1 MAPKFPHCLVG
12 AISMIAASI
21 SLLTTSVGAADTG
34 DAQITQALTLLNR
47 QPKTQGNVEE
57 SERLLSPLAKSSDDT
72 GCRARYLLARIAE
85 IHVDPRDPE
94 LAIRRYGELI
104 EANPSHHLAQRAM
117 VKELALRLYQGTGDP
132 RALLEEA
139 EGWKDRLSDSSAL
152 RDYHLVMGRS
162 LLFFGMSRD
171 LARVHFEAAEKIG
184 LTDPVNR
191 ANVLITIAEL
201 LRSGGQPKLAKSYYE
216 KFLADFSRDQR
227 KRIVTERLQEIAQ
240 QP

>member
-1 MAPKFPHCLVG
+1 MFSHYFAG
-12 AISMIAASI
+12 AISIAVISL
-21 SLLTTSVGAADTG
+21 SLLTASARAVEAG
-34 DAQITQALTLLNR
+34 DARITQALTLLNQ
-47 QPKTQGNVEE
+47 QPKTQGNVQE
-57 SERLLSPLAKSSDDT
+57 SERILSPLAKSNDDM

-85 IHVDPRDPE
+85 IHTDPRDPE

-104 EANPSHHLAQRAM
+104 EANPSHHLAQKAM
-117 VKELALRLYQGTGDP
+117 VKQFVLRLYQGADDP

-139 EGWKDRLSDSSAL
+139 EGWSDRLTDTSAL

-162 LLFFGMSRD
+162 LLFFGMSKD

-184 LTDPVNR
+184 LSDPVNR

-201 LRSGGQPKLAKSYYE
+201 LRSEGRPKLAKPYYE
-216 KFLADFSRDQR
+216 RFLADFSRDQR
-227 KRIVTERLQEIAQ
+227 KRIVTERLEEITG